1 MNFNSKILKL
11 SIIIMLVLVLVPV
24 VAAENS
30 TDTFYVEYDAA
41 DDEVYV
47 EEYGFSEYSSDYSDA
62 QESSYTHEVEVES
75 DNDYGDQ
82 LGTVDESIKMNDDDV
97 NILIAEEKSALEP
110 QDIVVNDEEESTVS
124 LMEDVEFPDINENAI
139 SECSDDECILDSES
153 IKISYNIPVFEFN
166 VLNKLS
172 ILLNDIILCN
182 TTSFK
187 TTGYHRS
194 LVKNLDLKNLVLND
208 DLACMGSKYVD
219 GVVIMDLND
228 QDYNDKFIGDFA
240 YSIDNSIIGDEEF
253 AYLFPAYFSYFDT
266 FCNNDFYLTFDDFC
280 GGFS

>member
-1 MNFNSKILKL
+1 M
-11 SIIIMLVLVLVPV
+11 
-24 VAAENS
+24 
-30 TDTFYVEYDAA
+30 
-41 DDEVYV
+41 
-47 EEYGFSEYSSDYSDA
+47 
-62 QESSYTHEVEVES
+62 
-75 DNDYGDQ
+75 
-82 LGTVDESIKMNDDDV
+82 
-97 NILIAEEKSALEP
+97 
-110 QDIVVNDEEESTVS
+110 
-124 LMEDVEFPDINENAI
+124 
-139 SECSDDECILDSES
+139 S

-187 TTGYHRS
+187 TTGYHRKKK
-194 LVKNLDLKNLVLND
+194 KNLDLKNIVLND

-240 YSIDNSIIGDEEF
+240 YSIDNSIVGDEDF
-253 AYLFPAYFSYFDT
+253 AYLFLAYFSYFDT